1 MCMEILFSPCY
12 AFPIHKGEYRITMKK
27 ILFMLPFVLTL
38 LTSCGNTS
46 NTSSLSSTSDST
58 SESTTASTSTEPE
71 TVVETLDEMCSY
83 LEEKGVVHGER
94 ITKNASMMGAIDG
107 TGYKENHAEIYLY
120 EDEAP
125 KTFTVLGIEGE
136 YNATNG
142 KFALIFSLGYEVDN
156 TIIECFKAVKTK

>member
-1 MCMEILFSPCY
+1 
-12 AFPIHKGEYRITMKK
+12 MKK
-27 ILFMLPFVLTL
+27 KLIMFPLVLAL

-46 NTSSLSSTSDST
+46 NTSSLSSTS
-58 SESTTASTSTEPE
+58 ESSSASTSTEPE

-107 TGYKENHAEIYLY
+107 TGYKENNVEIYLY

-142 KFALIFSLGYEVDN
+142 KFALVFSLGYEVDN
-156 TIIECFKAVKTK
+156 AIIECFKAVKTK